1 MGQLSYWLP
10 EAEALINVPQ
20 SPVHHPEGDAW
31 THTMMVLDA
40 AASLRD
46 NAAYP
51 EGFMKAAN
59 SLDFLPEEQ
68 RVMMTTMF
76 VGAMLIL

>member
-1 MGQLSYWLP
+1 MDIQD
-10 EAEALINVPQ
+10 EKI
-20 SPVHHPEGDAW
+20 DF
-31 THTMMVLDA
+31 T
-40 AASLRD
+40 
-46 NAAYP
+46 YP
-51 EGFMKAAN
+51 DGFMKAAN